1 MAAVS
6 LALTGTIAALMGGS
20 GWSVGDQLMLVG
32 IGAAMAGLLVR
43 YAVIRAVA
51 THEDLTVRNLFLTR
65 TIAWSEI
72 ESMRFTHGDPSW
84 PSNAPM
90 AIGAARRHAAS
101 RRSSRSTVARR
112 QVTGASP
119 GRNRQANT
127 ICGSMTT
134 QSTPQIAE

>member
-51 THEDLTVRNLFLTR
+51 THEDLTKAEKN
-65 TIAWSEI
+65 EI
-72 ESMRFTHGDPSW
+72 R
-84 PSNAPM
+84 
-90 AIGAARRHAAS
+90 IIKK
-101 RRSSRSTVARR
+101 
-112 QVTGASP
+112 Q
-119 GRNRQANT
+119 
-127 ICGSMTT
+127 
-134 QSTPQIAE
+134 